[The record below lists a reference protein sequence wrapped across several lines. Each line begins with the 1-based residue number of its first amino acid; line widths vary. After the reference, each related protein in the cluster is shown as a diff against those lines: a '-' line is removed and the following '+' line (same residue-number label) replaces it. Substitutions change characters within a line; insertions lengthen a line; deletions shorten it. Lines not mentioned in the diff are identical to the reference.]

1 MISISVSAATNDGTG
16 VGAHLVSDHPLNHL
30 LHPDTA
36 AGPFGI
42 GLDLDVNALGRD
54 SVPAPLTSLGEAL
67 SSIAPQ
73 FLHVGF
79 NNEPLPPGL
88 VLQGTELQFPRLG
101 IGQGVPGMTDS
112 TLIVIKDLL
121 K

>member
-1 MISISVSAATNDGTG
+1 MLAST
-16 VGAHLVSDHPLNHL
+16 
-30 LHPDTA
+30 
-36 AGPFGI
+36 
-42 GLDLDVNALGRD
+42 
-54 SVPAPLTSLGEAL
+54 TSRCLRA
-67 SSIAPQ
+67 S
-73 FLHVGF
+73 
-79 NNEPLPPGL
+79 